1 MVGTP
6 TRILVATDLLP
17 HSDRALDRAVF
28 LADQIDAALE
38 VVHVIEVQ
46 PPQGSMDALEQE
58 AVAAIERHVA
68 DRIQGSPLTI
78 DIRCGEAPEEIMD
91 SAEACDA
98 DIILLGTHE
107 PAGADLFCH
116 PTIARVLRESGRPVL
131 LVRERPLAPYSKIMV
146 AVDQSDCSRRALEMA
161 INCFRKA
168 EFTAVHAY
176 DVPFAGFVA
185 GTEANRAALDE
196 HMRKTAE
203 IIAAG
208 VANFVAQADDR
219 PLSVTPLV
227 RRGLVREVVEAE
239 VQRLRPDLLVIGT
252 RGRKGVMR
260 ALLGSVAE
268 DLLRHPP
275 CDVLAVC

>member
-1 MVGTP
+1 MIVTP

-28 LADQIDAALE
+28 LATQIGAALE
-38 VVHVIEVQ
+38 VVHVIEAQ
-46 PPQGSMDALEQE
+46 PPQGSMDVLEQE
-58 AVAAIERHVA
+58 AAAAIERHVGS
-68 DRIQGSPLTI
+68 RFQGSLAI
-78 DIRCGEAPEEIMD
+78 DIRFGEAPEEIMD
-91 SAEACDA
+91 SAAACDA
-98 DIILLGTHE
+98 GMILLGTHE
-107 PAGADLFCH
+107 PAGADLFRH

-131 LVRERPLAPYSKIMV
+131 LVRERPHAPYAKIMV
-146 AVDQSDCSRRALEMA
+146 AVDQSDCSRRALALA
-161 INCFRKA
+161 INCFRNA

-196 HMRKTAE
+196 HTRRTAE

-208 VANFVAQADDR
+208 VANFVAQADER

-227 RRGLVREVVEAE
+227 CRGLVREVVEAE
-239 VQRLRPDLLVIGT
+239 VKRLRPDLLVIGT
-252 RGRKGVMR
+252 RSRKGVMR

-268 DLLRHPP
+268 DLLRNPP